1 MSEIEKINPSDL
13 IAALKYV
20 ANECQKHP
28 HDSVRD
34 ILHEAFDIFDLPL
47 YAEWSDD
54 PDCPI
59 YIKY

>member
-1 MSEIEKINPSDL
+1 MNKLDKINSSDL
-13 IAALKYV
+13 LESLKYV

-34 ILHEAFDIFDLPL
+34 ILNEAFEHFDLPI